1 MPVEEEIK
9 IASVE
14 DNARI
19 GWDLLRR
26 GEMKGLE
33 MVYNSMV
40 DEMHRYGMGVCSNSA
55 FVKDCIQ
62 EIFVDLWKYRSKLK
76 QTENVK
82 AYLFK
87 SLGNRIRRAVG
98 QDLGA
103 YPLSGL
109 ESYRRMGWV
118 EPIEYEWLREQK
130 KEELNKKL
138 ARAMQR
144 LPARQK
150 EAVELIFF
158 QELPYEEVSAAMN
171 LHVRSVYTLVWKA
184 ICSLR
189 KHMSICLTGVLSFIG

>member
-189 KHMSICLTGVLSFIG
+189 KLMSICLTGVLSFIG